1 MYYFKWFSRNANI
14 IINKTQKIAENLG
27 HFHIGTEHFLLAVL
41 IFDKGQ
47 TSLTLMG
54 KRIFADNVKEII
66 IEKSGDGNDTILSP
80 VNFSDNFSKAMA
92 FSVINAKT
100 VQSKNVDTMHLLLA
114 ILQDSKSQCVSILKK
129 AGADID
135 AITREYQRLL
145 GQTVSISSQAKQSPF
160 KTVTKTADKFGVDL
174 TMAAFDNRIDP
185 VFERE
190 AELERLV
197 QILCRRQ
204 KNNPC
209 LVGEPGVGKTAIV
222 EGLARKIAQG
232 RVPQALCG
240 KRILSLDVASL
251 VAGTKY
257 RGDFEERLRTV
268 LDETIKES
276 NTILFIDEI
285 HSVVGAGAAEGAIDA
300 AGILKPLLARGE
312 IQLIGATTLNEYSK
326 HIEKDAA
333 LERRFGKI
341 IVGEP
346 SQQAAEKILR
356 GLKSRYEQFHGVH
369 IQDAAVTAAVAMS
382 IRYLPEK
389 FLPDK
394 ALDLIDEACAS
405 IRLKTSD
412 DKKSVVTI
420 TPEHIAGIVSKASG
434 VPMQKINQTQ
444 FVKLQSLVTELSEKV
459 IGQEDAVKS
468 VANAIIC
475 SKTGLSAVKRPIGAY
490 LFLGPTGVGKT
501 ELARAVAEQC
511 FGSPKALIKI
521 DMSEYMEQ
529 QAISRL
535 LGAPP
540 GYVGYEN
547 GGQLTKAV
555 KQKPYSVV
563 LFDEIEKAHCDIF
576 NILLQIL
583 EDGELTDSSGRKIN
597 FSNTMIILTSNLGA
611 DVLSGSKAFLGFV
624 NQQTK
629 AEGLKQTAISKAKNT
644 LRPELIGRLDEI
656 VVFNSLD
663 KYSLI
668 KICEKMLL
676 EVEQQAKTQDILL
689 SHSKQVPEFLASH
702 AILNES
708 GARALR
714 HLVTRKVKECL
725 ALKIISGQVLK
736 GSLCTLI
743 VNNNILEIEI
753 YLPTQATT
761 A

>member
-1 MYYFKWFSRNANI
+1 MYYFKGFSRNANM
-14 IINKTQKIAENLG
+14 IINKTQRLAENLG
-27 HFHIGTEHFLLAVL
+27 HYHIGTEHYLLAVL
-41 IFDKGQ
+41 LYDKGQ
-47 TSLTLMG
+47 TALTLMG
-54 KRIFADNVKEII
+54 KRVFADNVKKDII
-66 IEKSGDGNDTILSP
+66 DKFGSGSSTILSP
-80 VNFSDNFSKAMA
+80 ASFSNNLSKAIA
-92 FSVINAKT
+92 FSIINAKT
-100 VQSKNVDTMHLLLA
+100 VQNKYVDTMHLLLS
-114 ILQDSKSQCVSILKK
+114 ILQEQKTQCVAILKK
-129 AGADID
+129 TGADVE
-135 AITREYQRLL
+135 AIIREYQRLL
-145 GQTVSISSQAKQSPF
+145 GQTVSISTQTKQSPF
-160 KTVTKTADKFGVDL
+160 KGATKTADKFGVDL

-190 AELERLV
+190 AELERLI

-232 RVPQALCG
+232 KVPAALCG
-240 KRILSLDVASL
+240 KRILSLDVSSL

-257 RGDFEERLRTV
+257 RGDFEERFRTV
-268 LDETIKES
+268 LDETIKEN

-312 IQLIGATTLNEYSK
+312 IQLIGATTLTEYGK

-341 IVGEP
+341 IVSEP

-356 GLKSRYEQFHGVH
+356 GLKPRYEQFHGVH
-369 IQDAAVTAAVAMS
+369 IQDAAVIAAVAMS

-405 IRLKTSD
+405 LRLKAND
-412 DKKSVVTI
+412 DKKAVVTI

-434 VPMQKINQTQ
+434 VPIHKINQAQ
-444 FVKLQSLVTELSEKV
+444 FLKLQGLVNELSERV

-475 SKTGLSAVKRPIGAY
+475 SKTGLNAAKRPIGAY

-511 FGSPKALIKI
+511 FGSTKSLIKL

-529 QAISRL
+529 QTISRL
-535 LGAPP
+535 LGAAP

-547 GGQLTKAV
+547 GGQLTQAV
-555 KQKPYSVV
+555 RQKPYSVV
-563 LFDEIEKAHCDIF
+563 LFDEIEKAHSDIY

-583 EDGELTDSSGRKIN
+583 EDGELTDNQGRKIN

-611 DVLSGSKAFLGFV
+611 DILSGAKNFLGFV

-644 LRPELIGRLDEI
+644 LKPELIGRLDEI

-663 KYSLI
+663 RSSLI
-668 KICEKMLL
+668 KICEKMLQ

-689 SHSKQVPEFLASH
+689 THSRQVAEFLA
-702 AILNES
+702 AQAMLNES

-714 HLVTRKVKECL
+714 HLITRSVKECL
-725 ALKIISGQVLK
+725 AIKIINGQAIK
-736 GSLCTLI
+736 GSLCTLL
-743 VNNNILEIEI
+743 VNNDKLEIEI
-753 YLPTQATT
+753 YLPAQATT